1 MKNKSGVDADANQL
15 KCTMATGIVMDSQ
28 TSKLRSSAKTAPGEN
43 AKTIKARRS
52 DGFYRRYIDKVIKVR
67 DGIYFRKS
75 IVSTFGNQLV
85 QLHVFENLLYMSIC
99 VHAAINWYHISIC
112 FREFTRIA
120 NSKKQNIA

>member
-52 DGFYRRYIDKVIKVR
+52 DGFYRRYIDKIIKVR
-67 DGIYFRKS
+67 DSIY
-75 IVSTFGNQLV
+75 LV
-85 QLHVFENLLYMSIC
+85 EFALLQVEVQKLTSPKIP
-99 VHAAINWYHISIC
+99 S
-112 FREFTRIA
+112 EP
-120 NSKKQNIA
+120 